1 MNAPAN
7 IFTIPDVASDLE
19 RGYRASV
26 SIHFPNADPFTMQ
39 ARCELMAL
47 RDRAAA
53 ALRVCCDDAYPI
65 LSHVSRLATLYALA
79 DRPASALLRVES
91 ACSVMIEAARMVE
104 RGVRS

>member
-7 IFTIPDVASDLE
+7 IFAIPDAVSDLE

-26 SIHFPNADPFTMQ
+26 SIHFPNVDPFTMQ
-39 ARCELMAL
+39 CRVELMAL
-47 RDRAAA
+47 RDKSAA

-65 LSHVSRLATLYALA
+65 LSHVSRLSTLYALA

-91 ACSVMIEAARMVE
+91 ACSVMIEAARMIE
-104 RGVRS
+104 RGVRA